1 MIGGS
6 GQTPNLLRQWELGKV
21 PKAMTDEHG
30 AAAGERTEGKK
41 KKRTR
46 PRWLRFWR
54 ER

>member
-1 MIGGS
+1 VIGGS

-30 AAAGERTEGKK
+30 AAAGERTEGTK
-41 KKRTR
+41 KKRR